1 LSKTRRRT
9 AVTRKS
15 SASTPI
21 SPLMIG
27 LVAGAAILIVGGL
40 IALGF
45 MGNQVTAN
53 VDLSVFPSKGSA
65 TAPVTMVEYSDY
77 G

>member
-1 LSKTRRRT
+1 
-9 AVTRKS
+9 
-15 SASTPI
+15 
-21 SPLMIG
+21 MIG

-53 VDLSVFPSKGSA
+53 VDLSVFPSKGPA
-65 TAPVTMVEYSDY
+65 TAPVTMIEYSDY

>member
-1 LSKTRRRT
+1 MSKTRRRT

-53 VDLSVFPSKGSA
+53 VDLSVFPSKGPA

>member
-1 LSKTRRRT
+1 
-9 AVTRKS
+9 
-15 SASTPI
+15 
-21 SPLMIG
+21 MIG

-45 MGNQVTAN
+45 MGNQVTSN
-53 VDLSVFPSKGSA
+53 VDLSVFPSKGPA

>member
-1 LSKTRRRT
+1 
-9 AVTRKS
+9 
-15 SASTPI
+15 
-21 SPLMIG
+21 MIG

-45 MGNQVTAN
+45 MSNRVTGS
-53 VDLSVFPSKGSA
+53 VDLSAFPSKGKA
-65 TAPVTMVEYSDY
+65 TAPVTMIEYSDY

>member
-1 LSKTRRRT
+1 MS
-9 AVTRKS
+9 
-15 SASTPI
+15 I

-45 MGNQVTAN
+45 MGNQVTGN
-53 VDLSVFPSKGSA
+53 VDLSVFPSKGQA
-65 TAPVTMVEYSDY
+65 NAPVTMVEYSDY